1 MEQDTGNNSFHL
13 DSWSQ
18 YLIDEVKTQ
27 SEQYETDKRKSN
39 DSATATS
46 AYYGDVEY
54 KNKTNNESYNLEKIS
69 LLDKTVWENIPT
81 VISDSIQGIVQEVQ
95 GLKSEVSTLQK
106 KLYVKEKKITKME
119 EERNFYLSEARE
131 NFISMENKINTKPS
145 VSFVNACLNTKANK
159 SDVYAMISPPPPI
172 DTEALNER
180 LEKIEKKHEA
190 LVQKIAAENKI
201 FCTLEMHQVL
211 EHELHIVRKAVA
223 DNTLDDQARYQNC
236 DRRLDKVEK
245 REKKTLDGLT
255 HLSTAMKAINQR
267 MKEKHV
273 DSDDEENAEQILDIK
288 ITNIVEKMW
297 NKRQRTRSISIDS
310 HIEKG
315 DNVDEADHEE
325 SLYEMVK
332 TRVMSDTKHYVLEQI
347 RKEQKNWES
356 TEGAIET
363 LRKDIK
369 NVQKFSKN
377 AIEQFE
383 ELGKEFR
390 EEKHIIRK
398 TKASIHKMNEDLK
411 LEIQKIDEK
420 TTSEIH
426 KASKEIHK
434 VNSHT
439 RDLPTQIASLHQ
451 LHTSSEQLL
460 TNLNERLDK
469 STTKFEKTA
478 EQIRRGVYGVTRK
491 MNTAIKKKE
500 CIEIIQDILVPK
512 FDFLDKKLTSQKKS
526 LIKYVKK
533 ADLKKLNKRVN
544 TTIKESIAEAGY
556 NNIITTASNH
566 NNNSMN
572 VNNNNRLNNDKI
584 NNNIQS
590 IEKDV
595 ANLEYKLVKH
605 IEFNELDTKVRDEEI
620 SKLKNKLEQM
630 NSNTNINSNSSNI
643 QNVYRG
649 NSTNHNNNNRLISSI
664 NSRNNNFNIQQ
675 QPGYLKDDDF
685 TVESDEEEPMINIDQ
700 NQILEKQLKASN
712 LDEPE
717 ITESVDNHF
726 HQQETDLILHSLKSQ
741 KNILEQRLR
750 ELS

>member
-1 MEQDTGNNSFHL
+1 MPS
-13 DSWSQ
+13 
-18 YLIDEVKTQ
+18 
-27 SEQYETDKRKSN
+27 
-39 DSATATS
+39 
-46 AYYGDVEY
+46 
-54 KNKTNNESYNLEKIS
+54 
-69 LLDKTVWENIPT
+69 
-81 VISDSIQGIVQEVQ
+81 
-95 GLKSEVSTLQK
+95 
-106 KLYVKEKKITKME
+106 
-119 EERNFYLSEARE
+119 
-131 NFISMENKINTKPS
+131 KP
-145 VSFVNACLNTKANK
+145 
-159 SDVYAMISPPPPI
+159 
-172 DTEALNER
+172 
-180 LEKIEKKHEA
+180 
-190 LVQKIAAENKI
+190 
-201 FCTLEMHQVL
+201 
-211 EHELHIVRKAVA
+211 
-223 DNTLDDQARYQNC
+223 
-236 DRRLDKVEK
+236 
-245 REKKTLDGLT
+245 
-255 HLSTAMKAINQR
+255 
-267 MKEKHV
+267 
-273 DSDDEENAEQILDIK
+273 
-288 ITNIVEKMW
+288 
-297 NKRQRTRSISIDS
+297 
-310 HIEKG
+310 
-315 DNVDEADHEE
+315 
-325 SLYEMVK
+325 
-332 TRVMSDTKHYVLEQI
+332 
-347 RKEQKNWES
+347 
-356 TEGAIET
+356 
-363 LRKDIK
+363 
-369 NVQKFSKN
+369 
-377 AIEQFE
+377 
-383 ELGKEFR
+383 GKEFR